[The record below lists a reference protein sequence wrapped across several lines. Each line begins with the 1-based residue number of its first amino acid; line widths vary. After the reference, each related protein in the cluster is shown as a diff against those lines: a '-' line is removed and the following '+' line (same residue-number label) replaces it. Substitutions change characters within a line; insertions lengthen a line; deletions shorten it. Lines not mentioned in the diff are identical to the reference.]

1 MPIWSSV
8 DPVATVAQIA
18 GVDAYGL
25 ISMVTERA
33 EKVRRNK
40 YECRQ
45 LAEHV
50 ETVGGLLH
58 HVERDDPRIAAPL
71 EKLEGTLREAVV
83 LVSSCEASSY
93 FRRFFRGAKI
103 AEQFQRIKE
112 KIDFYLQLFPVIT
125 CIYTTSVFSR
135 RLDSAPHTQV
145 RRYDRSIYHYP
156 QFTIPYSLSLSL
168 SLIIFSHMFTI

>member
-112 KIDFYLQLFPVIT
+112 KIDFYLQAPALP
-125 CIYTTSVFSR
+125 R
-135 RLDSAPHTQV
+135 HHLHLHHQRLLPAESEERKKPG
-145 RRYDRSIYHYP
+145 
-156 QFTIPYSLSLSL
+156 
-168 SLIIFSHMFTI
+168 LIQDTASTLEPMH